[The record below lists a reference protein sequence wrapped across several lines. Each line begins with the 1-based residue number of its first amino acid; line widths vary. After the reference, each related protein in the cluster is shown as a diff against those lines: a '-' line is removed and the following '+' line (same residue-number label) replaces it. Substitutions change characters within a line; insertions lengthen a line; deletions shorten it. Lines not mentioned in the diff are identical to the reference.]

1 MTAAMINFKSI
12 HIEGFC
18 SIGNLDMP
26 LNERGIVLIKAPNGY
41 GKSSILSALVWALYG
56 KNLKGVSNVNTWKKY
71 RSKEY
76 NGTKVEVYFESQGKI
91 HKVIRCSNYT
101 QEVEGS
107 KGGNRLVYLI
117 DAIQVEDKNKIHIQS
132 LITHNLGLSYR
143 LFMNSIMFGQGL
155 KRLIQESGTEK
166 KELFEEIF
174 ELDYISRARELAV
187 SEYRKLDTQVNTLAV
202 KLNSLNSSLL
212 NEKDTLSAIEDKET
226 YYESKKASEIAE
238 LRKRLKARE
247 SELKRYLSEY
257 NQKKLD
263 KLKSKIEAIHNKI
276 SQEQDILSDCKHRSS
291 ISLEELIDKI
301 IDLLRSKDYK
311 TSLNTLLEVKEAFIS
326 IEHSREKIQELQN
339 RRYDLSEARRKQEK
353 LRSLITQVEESISDL
368 KGRISKKKE
377 DTPDFKDI
385 KKRSKAKIKAL
396 SKEKLDIESDITL
409 YSGQRELY
417 KWAYTDPLGNNG
429 IKAFLFES
437 SLGYLNEVL
446 DSYSDVLGFHIQ
458 FIVDLE
464 SARKD
469 FQTVIYM
476 EGIEVQYDE
485 LSGGQRQLCNLA
497 MAFAMNEVMTQA
509 RGISIAFLDEVFE
522 NLSQDNIEIVVG
534 LIKKVYKDKTLFLIT
549 HHESLPIPNSKT
561 LKVQR
566 IKGIS
571 HYQY

>member
-1 MTAAMINFKSI
+1 MINFKSI

-41 GKSSILSALVWALYG
+41 GKSSILSALIWALYG

-71 RSKEY
+71 RTKDY
-76 NGTKVEVYFESQGKI
+76 NGTKVEVYFEAGGKI

-117 DAIQVEDKNKIHIQS
+117 DAIPVEDKNKVSIQS
-132 LITHNLGLSYR
+132 LITKNLGLSYR

-174 ELDYISRARELAV
+174 ELDYLSKARELAV
-187 SEYRKLDTQVNTLAV
+187 AEYRKLDTQVNSITIQI
-202 KLNSLNSSLL
+202 NSLESSLS
-212 NEKDTLSAIEDKET
+212 NELDNLSAIEDKEK
-226 YYESKKASEIAE
+226 YFESKKDTEISDLKSKLKSRKAE
-238 LRKRLKARE
+238 L
-247 SELKRYLSEY
+247 SNILSEY
-257 NQKKLD
+257 NPNEYSKLKGKIEQLTQKISKEQD
-263 KLKSKIEAIHNKI
+263 KLEVCRNKS
-276 SQEQDILSDCKHRSS
+276 SV
-291 ISLEELIDKI
+291 SLEKLIDKI
-301 IDLLRSKDYK
+301 ISLLRRKDYES
-311 TSLNTLLEVKEAFIS
+311 SLNTLLEVKDAFIS
-326 IEHSREKIQELQN
+326 IERIREKIHTLQDK
-339 RRYDLSEARRKQEK
+339 RYNLSETCRKQDRYKSEIRR
-353 LRSLITQVEESISDL
+353 LESSIEEL
-368 KGRISKKKE
+368 KSRILQKKG
-377 DTPDFKDI
+377 DTPDFEDI
-385 KKRSKAKIKAL
+385 KKRSKCKIKSL
-396 SKEKLDIESDITL
+396 TKEKKVLQSDLSI
-409 YSGQRELY
+409 YSGQRDIY

-476 EGIEVQYDE
+476 DGIEVQYEE

-509 RGISIAFLDEVFE
+509 KGISIAFLDEVFE

-534 LIKKVYKDKTLFLIT
+534 LIRKVYKDKTLFLIT

-566 IKGIS
+566 IKGVS

>member
-1 MTAAMINFKSI
+1 MINFKSI

-41 GKSSILSALVWALYG
+41 GKSSILSALIWALYG

-71 RSKEY
+71 RTKDY
-76 NGTKVEVYFESQGKI
+76 NGTKVEVYFEAGGKI

-117 DAIQVEDKNKIHIQS
+117 DAIPVEDKNKISIQS
-132 LITHNLGLSYR
+132 LITKNLGLSYR

-174 ELDYISRARELAV
+174 ELDYLSKARELAV
-187 SEYRKLDTQVNTLAV
+187 SEYRKLDTQVNSLAIQI
-202 KLNSLNSSLL
+202 NSLESSLS
-212 NEKDTLSAIEDKET
+212 NELDNLSAIEDKEK
-226 YYESKKASEIAE
+226 YFESKKDTEI
-238 LRKRLKARE
+238 
-247 SELKRYLSEY
+247 SELKNRLKSRKAELSNILSEY
-257 NQKKLD
+257 DPNEYSKLKGKIEQLTQKISKEQD
-263 KLKSKIEAIHNKI
+263 KLEVCKNKS
-276 SQEQDILSDCKHRSS
+276 SV
-291 ISLEELIDKI
+291 SLEKLIDKI
-301 IDLLRSKDYK
+301 ISLLRIKDYES
-311 TSLNTLLEVKEAFIS
+311 SLNTLLEVKDAFIS
-326 IEHSREKIQELQN
+326 IERIREKIHLLQDK
-339 RRYDLSEARRKQEK
+339 RYHLSETCRKQDRYKSEIRR
-353 LRSLITQVEESISDL
+353 LESSIDEL
-368 KGRISKKKE
+368 KSRILQKKG
-377 DTPDFKDI
+377 DTPDFEDI
-385 KKRSKAKIKAL
+385 KKRSKSKIKSL
-396 SKEKLDIESDITL
+396 TKEKKALQLDLSI
-409 YSGQRELY
+409 YSGQREIY

-476 EGIEVQYDE
+476 DGIEVQYEE

-509 RGISIAFLDEVFE
+509 KGISIAFLDEVFE

-534 LIKKVYKDKTLFLIT
+534 LIRKVYKDKTLFLIT

-566 IKGIS
+566 IKGVS

>member
-1 MTAAMINFKSI
+1 MINFKSI

-41 GKSSILSALVWALYG
+41 GKSSILSALIWALYG

-71 RSKEY
+71 RTKDY
-76 NGTKVEVYFESQGKI
+76 NGTKVEVYFEAGGKI

-117 DAIQVEDKNKIHIQS
+117 DAIPVEDKNKVSIQS
-132 LITHNLGLSYR
+132 LITKNLGLSYR

-174 ELDYISRARELAV
+174 ELDYLSKARELAV
-187 SEYRKLDTQVNTLAV
+187 SEYRKLDTQVNSIAIQI
-202 KLNSLNSSLL
+202 NSLESSLS
-212 NEKDTLSAIEDKET
+212 NELDNLSAIEDKEK
-226 YYESKKASEIAE
+226 YFESKKDTEI
-238 LRKRLKARE
+238 
-247 SELKRYLSEY
+247 SELK
-257 NQKKLD
+257 N
-263 KLKSKIEAIHNKI
+263 KLKSRKAEL
-276 SQEQDILSDCKHRSS
+276 STILSDYNPDKYSKLKGKIEKLTQKISNEQDKLEVYKNKSS
-291 ISLEELIDKI
+291 VSLEKLIDKI
-301 IDLLRSKDYK
+301 ISLLRRKDYES
-311 TSLNTLLEVKEAFIS
+311 SLNTLLEVKDAFIS
-326 IEHSREKIQELQN
+326 IEQIREKIHLLQDK
-339 RRYDLSEARRKQEK
+339 RYNLSETCRKQDRYKSEIK
-353 LRSLITQVEESISDL
+353 RLESSIDEL
-368 KGRISKKKE
+368 KSRIIQKKG
-377 DTPDFKDI
+377 DTPDFEDI
-385 KKRSKAKIKAL
+385 KKRSKGKIKSL
-396 SKEKLDIESDITL
+396 TKEKKVLQSDLSI
-409 YSGQRELY
+409 YSGQRDIY

-476 EGIEVQYDE
+476 DGIEVQYDE

-509 RGISIAFLDEVFE
+509 KGISIAFLDEVFE

-534 LIKKVYKDKTLFLIT
+534 LIRKVYKDKTLFLIT

-566 IKGIS
+566 IKGVS